1 MSHFLIKTA
10 SVLREETLCYS
21 SLQSQDNAK
30 YRVAALVSFLYTMVP
45 DKQAQNLNR
54 LQEKIFYFLV
64 ALYILYV
71 ICRSPGL
78 YKAWHHISS
87 YFGI

>member
-45 DKQAQNLNR
+45 DKQAP